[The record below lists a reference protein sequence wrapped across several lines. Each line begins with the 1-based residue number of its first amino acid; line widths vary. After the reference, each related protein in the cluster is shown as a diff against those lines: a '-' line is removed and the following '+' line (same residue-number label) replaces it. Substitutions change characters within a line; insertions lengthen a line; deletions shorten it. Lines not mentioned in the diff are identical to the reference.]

1 MDKGALQKILEAERQ
16 ADEILAEGVRKAR
29 ETADRSA
36 SDLKRLNTEYE
47 ELLDKE
53 TGRIIAEKIKEAEA
67 QVEKLEASFIDECA
81 KIRKDAESNITEAV
95 EYVIGKIGD
104 GKWQ

>member
-1 MDKGALQKILEAERQ
+1 MDKGALQKILEAERR

-29 ETADRSA
+29 ETADMSA
-36 SDLKRLNTEYE
+36 SDLKRLNIEYG
-47 ELLDKE
+47 ELLEKE
-53 TGRIIAEKIKEAEA
+53 TGRIIAKKIKEAEA
-67 QVEKLEASFIDECA
+67 QVEKLEASFIDDCD
-81 KIRKDAESNITEAV
+81 KIRRDAESNVDKAV